1 MRWQDALAITLMIL
15 SAGLQSAI
23 CGSSTNAALISM
35 PMVVLALLSTYQRIN
50 VLVLMSALVVTRIAI
65 GTESIPIT
73 LFRSIIATYLSVKAG
88 MTLINRG
95 WLLAVMTVTTCYLVD
110 ILAAIIAHPKYVSTI
125 TMTDIV
131 VAVVFNAGI
140 TLLCAIP
147 LELYYRKQHIHGF

>member
-15 SAGLQSAI
+15 SAGLQSAV

-95 WLLAVMTVTTCYLVD
+95 WLLAVVTVTSCYLVD

>member
-1 MRWQDALAITLMIL
+1 MRWQDALAITLIIL

-95 WLLAVMTVTTCYLVD
+95 WLLAVVTVTSCYLVD

>member
-15 SAGLQSAI
+15 SAGLQSAV

-35 PMVVLALLSTYQRIN
+35 PIVVLALLSTYQRIN

-95 WLLAVMTVTTCYLVD
+95 WLLAVVTVTSCYLVD

>member
-1 MRWQDALAITLMIL
+1 MRWQDTLAITLIIL

-23 CGSSTNAALISM
+23 CGSSTNAALINM

-95 WLLAVMTVTTCYLVD
+95 WLLAVVTVTSCYLVD

>member
-1 MRWQDALAITLMIL
+1 MRWQDALAITLIIL
-15 SAGLQSAI
+15 SAGLQSAF
-23 CGSSTNAALISM
+23 CGSSTNAALINM

-95 WLLAVMTVTTCYLVD
+95 WLLAVVTVTSCYLVD

>member
-50 VLVLMSALVVTRIAI
+50 VLVLMSAHVVTRIAI

-95 WLLAVMTVTTCYLVD
+95 WLLAVVTVTSCYLVD

>member
-1 MRWQDALAITLMIL
+1 MRWKELLAITLIIL

-23 CGSSTNAALISM
+23 CGSSTNAAIVNM
-35 PMVVLALLSTYQRIN
+35 PMIVLALLSTYQRIN
-50 VLVLMSALVVTRIAI
+50 VLVLMSALVVTRISI

-95 WLLAVMTVTTCYLVD
+95 WLLAVVTVTSCYLVD

>member
-1 MRWQDALAITLMIL
+1 MRWQDALAITLIIL
-15 SAGLQSAI
+15 SAGLQSAV

-95 WLLAVMTVTTCYLVD
+95 WLLAVVTVTSCYLVD

>member
-1 MRWQDALAITLMIL
+1 MRWQDLLAITLIIL

-23 CGSSTNAALISM
+23 CGSSTNAALVNM
-35 PMVVLALLSTYQRIN
+35 PMIVLALLSTYQRIN
-50 VLVLMSALVVTRIAI
+50 VIVLMSALVVTRISI

-95 WLLAVMTVTTCYLVD
+95 WLLAVVTVTSCYLVD

-131 VAVVFNAGI
+131 VAVVFNAGM

>member
-95 WLLAVMTVTTCYLVD
+95 WLLAVVTVTSCYLVD

>member
-1 MRWQDALAITLMIL
+1 MRWQDLLAITLIIL

-23 CGSSTNAALISM
+23 CGSSTNAALVNM
-35 PMVVLALLSTYQRIN
+35 PMIVLALLSTYQRIN
-50 VLVLMSALVVTRIAI
+50 VIVLMSALVVTRISI

-95 WLLAVMTVTTCYLVD
+95 WLLAVVTVTSCYLVD

>member
-1 MRWQDALAITLMIL
+1 MRWQDALAITLIIL

-23 CGSSTNAALISM
+23 CGSSMNAALINM

-50 VLVLMSALVVTRIAI
+50 VLVLISALVVTRIAI

-95 WLLAVMTVTTCYLVD
+95 WLLAVVTVTSCYLVD

>member
-1 MRWQDALAITLMIL
+1 MRWQDLLAITLIIL

-23 CGSSTNAALISM
+23 CGTSTNAALVNL
-35 PMVVLALLSTYQRIN
+35 PMIVLALLSTYQRIN
-50 VLVLMSALVVTRIAI
+50 VIVLMSALVVTRISI

-95 WLLAVMTVTTCYLVD
+95 WLLAVVTVTSCYLVD

>member
-1 MRWQDALAITLMIL
+1 MRWLDGLAIILIIL

-23 CGSSTNAALISM
+23 CGGSAMTALVNL
-35 PMVVLALLSTYQRIN
+35 PMVALALLSTYQRIH
-50 VLVLMSALVVTRIAI
+50 VLSLMAALVITRLAI

>member
-1 MRWQDALAITLMIL
+1 MRWQDLLAITLIIL

-23 CGSSTNAALISM
+23 CGTSTNAALVNM
-35 PMVVLALLSTYQRIN
+35 PMIVLALLSTYQRIN
-50 VLVLMSALVVTRIAI
+50 VLVLMSALVVTRISI

-95 WLLAVMTVTTCYLVD
+95 WLLAVVTVTSCYLVD

>member
-1 MRWQDALAITLMIL
+1 MRWQDALAITLIIL
-15 SAGLQSAI
+15 SAGLQSAV

-50 VLVLMSALVVTRIAI
+50 VLVLMSALVVTRISI

-73 LFRSIIATYLSVKAG
+73 LFRSIIATYVSVKAG

-95 WLLAVMTVTTCYLVD
+95 WLLAVVTVTSCYLVD

>member
-1 MRWQDALAITLMIL
+1 MRWQDALAITLIIL

-23 CGSSTNAALISM
+23 CGSSTNAALINM

-95 WLLAVMTVTTCYLVD
+95 WLLAVVTVTSCYLVD

>member
-1 MRWQDALAITLMIL
+1 
-15 SAGLQSAI
+15 
-23 CGSSTNAALISM
+23 M

-95 WLLAVMTVTTCYLVD
+95 WLLAVVTVTSCYLVD

>member
-1 MRWQDALAITLMIL
+1 MRWQDALAITLIIL

-23 CGSSTNAALISM
+23 CGSSTNAALINM

-73 LFRSIIATYLSVKAG
+73 LFRSIIATYLSIKAG

-95 WLLAVMTVTTCYLVD
+95 WLLAVVTVTSCYLVD

>member
-1 MRWQDALAITLMIL
+1 MRWQDALAITLIIL

-23 CGSSTNAALISM
+23 CGISTNAALINM

-50 VLVLMSALVVTRIAI
+50 VFVLMSALVVTRIAI
-65 GTESIPIT
+65 GTEIIPIT

-95 WLLAVMTVTTCYLVD
+95 WLLAVVTVTSCYLVD

>member
-1 MRWQDALAITLMIL
+1 
-15 SAGLQSAI
+15 
-23 CGSSTNAALISM
+23 M
-35 PMVVLALLSTYQRIN
+35 PMVVVALLSTYQRIN

-95 WLLAVMTVTTCYLVD
+95 WLLAVVTVTSCYLVD

>member
-1 MRWQDALAITLMIL
+1 MRWQDLLAITLIIL

-23 CGSSTNAALISM
+23 CGSSTNAALVNM
-35 PMVVLALLSTYQRIN
+35 PMIVLALLSTYQRIN
-50 VLVLMSALVVTRIAI
+50 VLVLMSALVVTRISI

-95 WLLAVMTVTTCYLVD
+95 WLLAVVTVTSCYLVD

>member
-1 MRWQDALAITLMIL
+1 MRWQDLLAITLIIL

-23 CGSSTNAALISM
+23 CGTSTNAALVNM
-35 PMVVLALLSTYQRIN
+35 PMIVLALLSTYQRIN
-50 VLVLMSALVVTRIAI
+50 VLVLMSALVVTRISI

-95 WLLAVMTVTTCYLVD
+95 WLLAVVTVTSCYLVD

-131 VAVVFNAGI
+131 VAVVFDAGI

-147 LELYYRKQHIHGF
+147 LELYYRKQHIHEF

>member
-1 MRWQDALAITLMIL
+1 MRWQDGLAITLMIL

-95 WLLAVMTVTTCYLVD
+95 WLLAVVTVTSCYLVD

>member
-1 MRWQDALAITLMIL
+1 MRWQDALAFAVIIL

-23 CGSSTNAALISM
+23 SGTATSAALINL
-35 PMVVLALLSTYQRIN
+35 PMVALALLSTYQRIN
-50 VLVLMSALVVTRIAI
+50 VLVLMSALIVSRISI

-95 WLLAVMTVTTCYLVD
+95 WLLAVMTVSSCYLVD
-110 ILAAIIAHPKYVSTI
+110 ILAAIIAHPKFVSTI

>member
-1 MRWQDALAITLMIL
+1 M
-15 SAGLQSAI
+15 
-23 CGSSTNAALISM
+23 AALVI
-35 PMVVLALLSTYQRIN
+35 
-50 VLVLMSALVVTRIAI
+50 TRLAI

>member
-1 MRWQDALAITLMIL
+1 MRWQDTLAITLIIL

-23 CGSSTNAALISM
+23 CGSSTIAALINM

-95 WLLAVMTVTTCYLVD
+95 WLLAVVTVTSCYLVD

>member
-1 MRWQDALAITLMIL
+1 MRWQDALAITLIIV
-15 SAGLQSAI
+15 SAGLQSAV

-95 WLLAVMTVTTCYLVD
+95 WLLAVVTVTSCYLVD

>member
-23 CGSSTNAALISM
+23 CGSSANAALISM

-95 WLLAVMTVTTCYLVD
+95 WLLAVVTVTSCYLVD

>member
-1 MRWQDALAITLMIL
+1 MRWQDTLAITLIIL

-23 CGSSTNAALISM
+23 CGSSTNAALINM

-50 VLVLMSALVVTRIAI
+50 VLVLMSALVVTRISI

-95 WLLAVMTVTTCYLVD
+95 WLLAVVTVTSCYLVD

>member
-1 MRWQDALAITLMIL
+1 MRWQDLLAITLIIL

-23 CGSSTNAALISM
+23 CGTSTNAALVNM
-35 PMVVLALLSTYQRIN
+35 PMIVLALLSTYQRIN
-50 VLVLMSALVVTRIAI
+50 VLVLMSALVVTRISI

-95 WLLAVMTVTTCYLVD
+95 WLLAVVTVTSCYLVD

-147 LELYYRKQHIHGF
+147 LELYYRKQHIHEF

>member
-1 MRWQDALAITLMIL
+1 MRWQDALAITLIIL

-23 CGSSTNAALISM
+23 CGSSTNAALVNM
-35 PMVVLALLSTYQRIN
+35 PMIVLALLSTYQRIN
-50 VLVLMSALVVTRIAI
+50 VLVLMSALVVTRISI